1 MSTHVRSSIY
11 VFVDMP
17 QHQLP
22 VLEVDGTSRIVQS
35 LTIARFVAR
44 ELSKYDL
51 SYGTYPFK

>member
-22 VLEVDGTSRIVQS
+22 VLEVDGKTRIVQS

-44 ELSKYDL
+44 ELSKYNL
-51 SYGTYPFK
+51 SNGINPFK